1 MSAWSWYV
9 SIEWLEATFWVKYGL
24 LFFAVPKYLGPECVY
39 VERLINKRRFVIL
52 LVARKG

>member
-52 LVARKG
+52 LVVRKG